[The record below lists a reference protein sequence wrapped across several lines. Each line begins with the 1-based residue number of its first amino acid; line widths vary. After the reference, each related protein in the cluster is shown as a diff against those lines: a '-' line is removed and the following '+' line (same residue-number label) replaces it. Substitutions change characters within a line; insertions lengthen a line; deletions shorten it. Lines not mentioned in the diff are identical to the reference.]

1 MTTSQHRP
9 LPDPATEPM
18 TASRPGLEP
27 REVSGRTA
35 HWPDGVHTYTLA
47 FHGGK
52 QWQIADEADT
62 AILAMDAIQ
71 SGEQLERKLIWE
83 GLRDI
88 RRLKQRLAAIEE
100 ELMLAAR
107 EPEADRDKMSFRE
120 LGEAIG
126 QHHTTVKERYD
137 RLAIE
142 GRTHTYRRWLTENT
156 PRADLYP
163 TT

>member
-1 MTTSQHRP
+1 MTTPQHHP
-9 LPDPATEPM
+9 LPSPAAEPM
-18 TASRPGLEP
+18 TASRPGMEP
-27 REVSGRTA
+27 REVFGRTA
-35 HWPDGVHTYTLA
+35 YWPDGVRTYTLA
-47 FHGGK
+47 YHGSK
-52 QWQIADEADT
+52 QGQIADEADT

-71 SGEQLERKLIWE
+71 SGEPLEQKLIRD

-107 EPEADRDKMSFRE
+107 EGDHRDRMSFRD

-137 RLAIE
+137 RLAVE
-142 GRTHTYRRWLTENT
+142 GRTHPLRRWLTERT

-163 TT
+163 TTD